1 MYPDARRVPRGVPP
15 KGENGA
21 ANLFL
26 RNGLVLWR
34 LMRYFVTGGTG
45 FIGGILVRRLRSAGH
60 EVSLVVREPSKA
72 EALARIGARVHKG
85 DITDKDSMR
94 GPMAGVDG
102 VFHLAAWYKVGGRDK
117 SPAVPINVGG
127 TRNVLELMGELGI
140 PKGVYTSTLAVFGDT
155 KGQVLDETY
164 HHGGPWLSEYDR
176 TKWIAH
182 YEVAEPL
189 MRRGLP
195 LVIVQPGVTYG
206 PGDPSAMGLTLREFL
221 QRRLRGVPKRSAYC
235 WGHVEDTAAGHVLA
249 MERGRAGENYII
261 AGEPRTLVDAIELA
275 ERITG
280 ISPPRLRPSPGFM
293 RFLAAVTRSELLRVG
308 AGATYLG
315 SNAKAKK
322 ELGLHHRPLE
332 EGLRET
338 LRAEMQALGIPPRP

>member
-1 MYPDARRVPRGVPP
+1 M
-15 KGENGA
+15 E
-21 ANLFL
+21 
-26 RNGLVLWR
+26 
-34 LMRYFVTGGTG
+34 YFVTGATG
-45 FIGGILVRRLRSAGH
+45 FIGGRLVRRLREAGH
-60 EVSLVVREPSKA
+60 GVVAVVRNPAKA
-72 EALARIGARVHKG
+72 GDLARLGVKVHKG
-85 DITDKDSMR
+85 DITDKESMR

-102 VFHLAAWYKVGGRDK
+102 VFHLAAWYKVGERDK
-117 SPAVPINVGG
+117 SPAMPINVDG
-127 TRNVLELMGELGI
+127 TRNVLELMQELGV

-155 KGQVLDETY
+155 KGQAVDESY
-164 HHGGPWLSEYDR
+164 RHDGPWLSEYDR

-182 YEVAEPL
+182 YEVAEPM
-189 MRRGLP
+189 MRKGLP

-206 PGDPSAMGLTLREFL
+206 PGDPSAMGSTLREFL
-221 QRRLRGVPKRSAYC
+221 QRRMRGVPKRSAYC

-249 MERGRAGENYII
+249 MERGRAGESYII
-261 AGEPRTLVDAIELA
+261 AGEPRTLTETIDVA

-280 ISPPRLRPSPGFM
+280 IPAPRFRPSPGLL

-315 SNAKAKK
+315 SNAKATR

-338 LRAEMQALGIPPRP
+338 LLAEMRALGMPPRA